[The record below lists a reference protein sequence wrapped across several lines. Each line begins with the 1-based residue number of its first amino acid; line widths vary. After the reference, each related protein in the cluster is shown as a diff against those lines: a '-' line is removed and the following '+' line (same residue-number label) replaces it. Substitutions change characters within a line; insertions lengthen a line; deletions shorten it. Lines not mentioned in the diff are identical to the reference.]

1 MFGSHG
7 PPMKTAMASPGTHPP
22 LLRHDTSYTGILQA
36 ASNGVFFWHKKWLLD
51 GVGCFLQGY
60 LRRDSVDS
68 RGKFHEQSRVI
79 VNQCTDHIL
88 DQSWHGSLMQFVE
101 IWHNWVSKYWIL
113 GSKKLDSPLLKT
125 IPPNFMDAS
134 NVIHCT
140 GWLYNRNSHNGLCYL
155 HILDSI
161 IQYRNEAKGVLN
173 SAQLIV
179 ENLKLDLF

>member
-7 PPMKTAMASPGTHPP
+7 PPMKTAMASPVPGTHPP
-22 LLRHDTSYTGILQA
+22 LLRRDTSYTGILQA
-36 ASNGVFFWHKKWLLD
+36 ASNGLFFWHKKWLLD
-51 GVGCFLQGY
+51 GVRCFFQGY
-60 LRRDSVDS
+60 KKGF

-88 DQSWHGSLMQFVE
+88 DQSWHGSLMQFVDK
-101 IWHNWVSKYWIL
+101 IWQNGVSKYWIW

-134 NVIHCT
+134 TVIHCT
-140 GWLYNRNSHNGLCYL
+140 GWLYKWNSQNGLCYL

-161 IQYRNEAKGVLN
+161 IPYRNEAKWILN